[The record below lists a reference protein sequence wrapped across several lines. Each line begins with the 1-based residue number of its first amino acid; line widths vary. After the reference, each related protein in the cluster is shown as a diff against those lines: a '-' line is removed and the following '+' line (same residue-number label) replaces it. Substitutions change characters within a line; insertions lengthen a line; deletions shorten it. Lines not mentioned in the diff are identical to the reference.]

1 MILFVINIGLKWI
14 VYRYP
19 AGMKSFRRSSMNKR
33 MIVFVCLLVFSVGG
47 VMAYSSMSTV
57 GLDYGAVGTLRDS
70 GKNPLSFTGIQLG
83 VYTYSDEYGAN
94 GFYSQVSFQLSNTE
108 GDPDDLFFA
117 YMMNIV
123 SGYTRRFDLGGM
135 FDLLIGV
142 GPSYQQFDLN
152 ILGGAITGKGSM
164 IGLAATAEAN
174 FLLLPWMT
182 INWGA
187 TAHVGIYD
195 LTDRKV
201 IDKKPIT
208 ARTYVG
214 AGFTF

>member
-1 MILFVINIGLKWI
+1 MILFVNNIDLKWI
-14 VYRYP
+14 VYRYL

-33 MIVFVCLLVFSVGG
+33 MIVFICLFGFAVGG

-57 GLDYGAVGTLRDS
+57 SLDYGVVGTVRDS
-70 GKNPLSFTGIQLG
+70 GKDPLSFTGIQLG
-83 VYTYSDEYGAN
+83 VYTYSDEYGAD
-94 GFYSQVSFQLSNTE
+94 GFYSQISFQMSNKV
-108 GDPDDLFFA
+108 GNPDELFFA
-117 YMMNIV
+117 YLMNIV

-142 GPSYQQFDLN
+142 GPSYQHFDLN
-152 ILGGAITGKGSM
+152 ILGGAISGRGSM

-174 FLLLPWMT
+174 FLLSPRMT
-182 INWGA
+182 INWGL

-208 ARTYVG
+208 ARTYAGVG
-214 AGFTF
+214 FSF